1 MHWGER
7 VREAPTTSTDNW
19 IDRIRSHAGARRPC
33 TAEKSKMNQKNLQKP
48 GDTDETFTLEERFDQ
63 VVSGV
68 LQNHP
73 DMDPTRIRRA
83 FHYLQDCL
91 TNESAQV
98 RSRLANV
105 ALERAEILE
114 RLNTDEETLI
124 ATLLHDLLSR
134 ECSTEEDIA
143 AQFGE
148 QVLKLIQ
155 GVSRTGKMKYR
166 SRMEEQAENF
176 RMMILAM
183 ARDLRVVLLNLVNR
197 LQVMRNIQELDDEK
211 QEEIARETLEIYAPL
226 ANRLG
231 IARIKWEL
239 EDRCMRVLHPA
250 MYRDLEQRVP
260 QNREERR
267 AYINEIID
275 ILMKELADHGIP
287 GRVVGRPKHF
297 YSIYQKI
304 VKRGVSFEDIF
315 DLIAL
320 RVITDTPAHCYAI
333 LGIVHS
339 KWRPV
344 PGRFKD
350 YIGVPKPNMYQSL
363 HTAVIGPK
371 GQKVELQIRTE
382 EMHRIAE
389 QGIAAHWTYKEGK
402 RIAPSLQQKF
412 AWLRQLLEWQKEV
425 KSPREF
431 MESVKTDLFEESVY
445 VFTPNGEVKELPAGS
460 TPLDFAYS
468 IHSDVGNHCTGAKVN
483 NRMVSLKAKLKTGDT
498 VQILTAKNQT
508 PNKDWLKLVRSTK
521 ARNRIRHFLKQ
532 EEETRSLS
540 LGQEILEKE
549 ARKHGLS
556 LTKLLKS
563 DEMQMTVGELG
574 FQKTEKMIA
583 AVGFGHVSA
592 RQVLGRFIPHE
603 ETVETPVPAKLR
615 KPAKKAKDGIR
626 IRGVEDILVRFSRCC
641 NPLPG
646 DDIIGLITRG
656 RGVSIHTADCTN
668 IRHGAQNPDRLI
680 DAEWDVTEERI
691 RPVVISVI
699 TTNKPG
705 ILASISEKIS
715 AESINISSA
724 DVRTRK
730 KDGKSICRFELEIKS
745 KQDLD
750 RILRA
755 IAQIHEVIEVKRV
768 MGL

>member
-1 MHWGER
+1 
-7 VREAPTTSTDNW
+7 
-19 IDRIRSHAGARRPC
+19 
-33 TAEKSKMNQKNLQKP
+33 MNQNDLQRR
-48 GDTDETFTLEERFDQ
+48 GDTGEACTPEERFARILD
-63 VVSGV
+63 GV
-68 LQNHP
+68 TQSHP
-73 DMDPTRIRRA
+73 EMDPARIGQA
-83 FHYLQDCL
+83 FRYLQECL
-91 TNESAQV
+91 KAEPEEV
-98 RSRLANV
+98 RVHNASV
-105 ALERAEILE
+105 ALERVEILIQ
-114 RLNTDEETLI
+114 LNADEETLI
-124 ATLLHDLLSR
+124 AALLHDLVSR
-134 ECSTEEDIA
+134 ECGTKEPLVSR
-143 AQFGE
+143 FGE
-148 QVLKLIQ
+148 DVFGLIQ

-166 SRMEEQAENF
+166 SRVEEQAENF

-183 ARDLRVVLLNLVNR
+183 ARDLRVVLLNLINR
-197 LQVMRNIQELDDEK
+197 LQVMRSVQELDEEK
-211 QEEIARETLEIYAPL
+211 QQEIAKETLEIYAPL

-239 EDRCMRVLHPA
+239 EDLCMRVLHPA

-260 QNREERR
+260 QNRVERR
-267 AYINEIID
+267 AYIDEIIG
-275 ILMKELADHGIP
+275 ILKQDLADHGIP

-333 LGIVHS
+333 LGIIHS

-350 YIGVPKPNMYQSL
+350 YIGVPKSNMYQSL

-389 QGIAAHWTYKEGK
+389 HGIAAHWTYKEGK
-402 RIAPSLQQKF
+402 RTAPSLQQKF

-445 VFTPNGEVKELPAGS
+445 VFTPTGEVKELPAGS

-468 IHSDVGNHCTGAKVN
+468 IHSDVGNHCTGAKIN

-498 VQILTAKNQT
+498 VHILTSKSQT

-532 EEETRSLS
+532 EGEKRSLS

-574 FQKTEKMIA
+574 FQRTEKMIA

-592 RQVLGRFIPHE
+592 RQVLGRFIPQE
-603 ETVETPVPAKLR
+603 ETVETPVPTRPR
-615 KPAKKAKDGIR
+615 KPAKRAKDGIR

-646 DDIIGLITRG
+646 DEIIGLITRG
-656 RGVSIHTADCTN
+656 RGVSIHTVDCTN
-668 IRHGAQNPDRLI
+668 IRRGAQEPDRLI
-680 DAEWDVTEERI
+680 DADWDVTEERI

-715 AESINISSA
+715 TENINISSA

-730 KDGKSICRFELEIKS
+730 KDGKAVCRFELEIKS

-755 IAQIHEVIEVKRV
+755 IAQLNEVIEVKRV

>member
-1 MHWGER
+1 
-7 VREAPTTSTDNW
+7 
-19 IDRIRSHAGARRPC
+19 
-33 TAEKSKMNQKNLQKP
+33 MNQRHLQNT
-48 GDTDETFTLEERFDQ
+48 GETDEAYTLEERFAQ
-63 VVSGV
+63 VVNGMV
-68 LQNHP
+68 QNHP
-73 DMDPTRIRRA
+73 GMDPTRIRRA
-83 FHYLQDCL
+83 FQYLQDCL
-91 TNESAQV
+91 TKEPEEA
-98 RSRLANV
+98 RSRDSLV
-105 ALERAEILE
+105 ALEQAEILG
-114 RLNTDEETLI
+114 RLNADEETLI
-124 ATLLHDLLSR
+124 AALLHDLLSR
-134 ECSTEEDIA
+134 ECSTEEEIV

-148 QVLKLIQ
+148 EVFGLIQ

-197 LQVMRNIQELDDEK
+197 LQVMRTVHELDEEK
-211 QEEIARETLEIYAPL
+211 QQEIAQETLEIYAPL

-231 IARIKWEL
+231 IARLKWEL
-239 EDRCMRVLHPA
+239 EDLCMRVLHPA

-260 QNREERR
+260 QNRKERQ
-267 AYINEIID
+267 AYIDEIID
-275 ILMKELADHGIP
+275 ILKKELADHAIT

-333 LGIVHS
+333 LGIIHS
-339 KWRPV
+339 RWRPV

-350 YIGVPKPNMYQSL
+350 YIGVAKSNMYQSL

-402 RIAPSLQQKF
+402 RIAPSMQQKF

-445 VFTPNGEVKELPAGS
+445 VFTPDGEVKELPAGS

-468 IHSDVGNHCTGAKVN
+468 IHSDVGNRCTGAKIN

-498 VQILTAKNQT
+498 VHILTSKNQT

-521 ARNRIRHFLKQ
+521 AKNRIRHFLKQ

-556 LTKLLKS
+556 LSKLLKS
-563 DEMQMTVGELG
+563 DEMRLTVEELG
-574 FQKTEKMIA
+574 FRKTEKIIA

-603 ETVETPVPAKLR
+603 ETGETPAPARPR
-615 KPAKKAKDGIR
+615 KPSKKAKDGIR

-646 DDIIGLITRG
+646 DEIIGLITRG
-656 RGVSIHTADCTN
+656 RGVSIHTVDCTN
-668 IRHGAQNPDRLI
+668 MRHGAYEPDRLI
-680 DAEWDVTEERI
+680 DADWDVTEERI

-715 AESINISSA
+715 AEDINIRSA
-724 DVRTRK
+724 DVRTRE
-730 KDGKSICRFELEIKS
+730 KDDKSICRFELEIKS
-745 KQDLD
+745 KRDLD

-755 IAQIHEVIEVKRV
+755 IAKINEVIEVKRV
-768 MGL
+768 MGF